1 MNYHKLQLYAAALP
15 IVCVL
20 YRYGRQSAAH
30 THKYYGYNKPSASL
44 IIMIIIYAEKTKKK
58 LSRNFFFFSNR
69 NYDDDAIGASYNSS
83 QHVRIEEINK
93 WLLATVGGGIEKKK
107 KQTK

>member
-58 LSRNFFFFSNR
+58 LSRNFFSNR

-93 WLLATVGGGIEKKK
+93 WLLATVGGGG
-107 KQTK
+107 

>member
-58 LSRNFFFFSNR
+58 LSRNFFSNR